1 MQFSRL
7 ANDYLRHL
15 TSVKGCSARTEE
27 CYGDAYQGFLTYVTG
42 TLGAQDSVRAF
53 TPDAVEAWMTAL
65 LTEGRKRSTVAMKL
79 ACLSSLGKWAKTR
92 KDERGRYVLA
102 ENPVERIER
111 PRKDR
116 AVKTYLT
123 ADEVRAM
130 FRVDC
135 HPGERLV
142 LAALAETQAR
152 ASELVNATVGDLQ
165 IEGDRVVLRI
175 TRKGGHA
182 ELVRL
187 SAPTSAAL
195 LAMLTQREAE
205 PGDPVFVNTAGSA
218 YRRSALYELVA
229 RLATRAGIRRIKVGP
244 HLFARH
250 TMASLAAQDGASVPA
265 IAAMLGHADLSTT
278 RHYVHGVTA
287 DAVRDRVRLLWNEET
302 RT

>member
-27 CYGDAYQGFLTYVTG
+27 TYGDAYQGFLTYVTG

-53 TPDAVEAWMTAL
+53 TPEAVEAWMTAL
-65 LTEGRKRSTVAMKL
+65 LTDGRKRSTVTMKL

-92 KDERGRYVLA
+92 KDERGKYVLA

-111 PRKDR
+111 PRKER
-116 AVKTYLT
+116 AVKSYLT
-123 ADEVRAM
+123 VDEVRAM

-135 HPGERLV
+135 LPGERLV
-142 LAALAETQAR
+142 LSALVETQAR
-152 ASELVNATVGDLQ
+152 ASELVTATVGDLQ

-175 TRKGGHA
+175 TRKGGRT

-187 SAPTSAAL
+187 SVSVSVAL
-195 LAMLTQREAE
+195 LEALKQREAE
-205 PGDPVFVNTAGSA
+205 PTDPVFVNGAGAA
-218 YRRSALYELVA
+218 YTRSALYELVA
-229 RLATRAGIRRIKVGP
+229 RLARRAGITRLKVGP
-244 HLFARH
+244 HLLARH
-250 TMASLAAQDGASVPA
+250 TPASLAAQGGASVPE
-265 IAAMLGHADLSTT
+265 IAAMLGHADLSTA

-287 DAVRDRVRLLWNEET
+287 DAVRDRVRMLWND
-302 RT
+302 